1 MYIGVNTATQLGVF
15 DLFVALVWFSEVS
28 WFIIGL
34 RWLIKAWGWIPICFG
49 RFGDLLNFIKV
60 VVSFVYVELIRQYIQ
75 EPPNSV
81 SFFTYVHISN
91 KTIFP
96 VLFFG
101 TYVFFGWGYQHYINF

>member
-1 MYIGVNTATQLGVF
+1 M
-15 DLFVALVWFSEVS
+15 FVALVWFSEVS

-34 RWLIKAWGWIPICFG
+34 RWSLKAWGWIPICFG

-96 VLFFG
+96 VFFSEHM
-101 TYVFFGWGYQHYINF
+101 FFLAGVPTLHKLLKSLVVGPKYSSILIV